1 MCRTER
7 ILHLSSSVT
16 ISEVIVKPQA
26 EEGRL
31 RGQKKKGRQRGNGCD
46 GVSDVSTGWRF
57 ST

>member
-26 EEGRL
+26 EEGKL
-31 RGQKKKGRQRGNGCD
+31 RGQKKKKKGREEID
-46 GVSDVSTGWRF
+46 AMVK
-57 ST
+57 

>member
-26 EEGRL
+26 EKGKL
-31 RGQKKKGRQRGNGCD
+31 RGQKKKKKGREEID
-46 GVSDVSTGWRF
+46 AMVK
-57 ST
+57 